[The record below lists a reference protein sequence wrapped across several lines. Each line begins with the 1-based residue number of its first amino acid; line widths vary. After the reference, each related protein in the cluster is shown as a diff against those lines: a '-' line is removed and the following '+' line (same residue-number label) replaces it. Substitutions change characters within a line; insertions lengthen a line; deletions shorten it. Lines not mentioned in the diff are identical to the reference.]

1 MESAQEDLKKI
12 LKKCQTK
19 KVDIKKLQII
29 KSFLSEYKKP
39 VTRKEKYCKV
49 VIVFCLLAYALHYYF
64 SDLTSRR
71 CSLIMPQMLRYSF
84 RPPESCNFCQNVDH
98 IARVSA
104 ITPQEFAQKYAY
116 TATPVIIEDATRN
129 WTALEKFNYWYFRD
143 IYNNAKRKQKI
154 LDCQFLPYKTGF
166 HDIFEALDMSKERVD
181 YFNSS
186 SADGHQQKPW
196 YFGWSNCNPETAEE
210 FRRHYGRPYFLPETS
225 ENNAVDWFF
234 IGTSGLGA
242 HMHIDNVRLPSW
254 QAQLSG
260 SKRWLLAP
268 PPECY
273 FQCKS
278 FDAIVKKGDVIVL
291 DTNKWYHQTFVQPGE
306 ISLTIGAEYD

>member
-1 MESAQEDLKKI
+1 MNRGAE
-12 LKKCQTK
+12 
-19 KVDIKKLQII
+19 
-29 KSFLSEYKKP
+29 
-39 VTRKEKYCKV
+39 
-49 VIVFCLLAYALHYYF
+49 
-64 SDLTSRR
+64 R
-71 CSLIMPQMLRYSF
+71 CSFEMPRLLRYAF
-84 RPPESCNFCQNVDH
+84 RPPENCNFCENVDK
-98 IARVSA
+98 IARVSD
-104 ITPQEFAQKYAY
+104 ITSQEFARKYAY
-116 TATPVIIEDATRN
+116 SATPVIIEDATKN
-129 WTALEKFNYWYFRD
+129 WTALEKFDYWYFRD
-143 IYNNAKRKQKI
+143 VYNNAQRKEKI

-166 HDIFEALDMSKERVD
+166 RDIFEALDMSEARVE
-181 YFNSS
+181 YFNNN
-186 SADGHQQKPW
+186 SANNEEQPW

-210 FRRHYGRPYFLPETS
+210 FRRHYGKPYFLPDTS

-234 IGTSGLGA
+234 IGTAGLGA

-273 FQCKS
+273 FKCKS
-278 FDAIVKKGDVIVL
+278 FDGIVNKGDIIVL